1 MDVAKALED
10 KAPSG
15 QELTAYDRM
24 HIKLYMRLLD
34 ATADGA
40 DWREI
45 VTILFGIDPTQEPDR
60 ARAVHDSHLARARW
74 LAESGY
80 RDLLS
85 QRLN

>member
-1 MDVAKALED
+1 MAKAFD
-10 KAPSG
+10 DRAPSD
-15 QELTAYDRM
+15 QKLTAYDRT
-24 HIKLYMRLLD
+24 HIKLYIRLLD

-40 DWREI
+40 DWQEI
-45 VTILFGIDPTQEPDR
+45 VTILFGIDPTQEHDR